1 MTQVTAMAWVPSLAW
16 ELPHAEGAA
25 EKKKKK
31 NNSILKG
38 DGPEMIS
45 LLAVQEKLTAKRQ
58 SSQSRDIK

>member
-1 MTQVTAMAWVPSLAW
+1 MVLVAAEAQVQSLAR